1 MRRQPSVTREKFRR
15 QKYLPVATYLKIL
28 EFAMVME
35 VKMTEVNRPDVIAGR
50 KLTDT
55 FDIDAMNYHDIQMV
69 MHDFIKNVLLSSPCI
84 HNQIPDTLIKLAE
97 NTCRKILLN
106 LSNALS
112 NDELKKERIRVW
124 KIYDSQTSSH
134 ERNFTQLILGGL
146 SDEEQFTDALE
157 NYATVSDILLPTFF
171 NVYKLCGEELCK
183 KYLEFLLNHPIL
195 KKYRVEHV

>member
-1 MRRQPSVTREKFRR
+1 
-15 QKYLPVATYLKIL
+15 
-28 EFAMVME
+28 
-35 VKMTEVNRPDVIAGR
+35 MTEVNRPDVISGR

-55 FDIDAMNYHDIQMV
+55 FDIDAMNYHDIQIIT
-69 MHDFIKNVLLSSPCI
+69 HDFIKNVLLSSPCI

-97 NTCRKILLN
+97 NTCSKILLN

-146 SDEEQFTDALE
+146 SDEEQFIDALE

>member
-1 MRRQPSVTREKFRR
+1 MGLNRIPISFTSSTELTLSVIGYTGL
-15 QKYLPVATYLKIL
+15 Q
-28 EFAMVME
+28 
-35 VKMTEVNRPDVIAGR
+35 
-50 KLTDT
+50 
-55 FDIDAMNYHDIQMV
+55 H
-69 MHDFIKNVLLSSPCI
+69 LS
-84 HNQIPDTLIKLAE
+84 
-97 NTCRKILLN
+97 
-106 LSNALS
+106 
-112 NDELKKERIRVW
+112 
-124 KIYDSQTSSH
+124 DSQVKSSH

>member
-1 MRRQPSVTREKFRR
+1 
-15 QKYLPVATYLKIL
+15 
-28 EFAMVME
+28 ME

-55 FDIDAMNYHDIQMV
+55 FDIDAMNYHDIQIIT
-69 MHDFIKNVLLSSPCI
+69 HDFIKNVLLSSPCI
-84 HNQIPDTLIKLAE
+84 HNQIPDALIKLAE

-106 LSNALS
+106 LSNDLS

-124 KIYDSQTSSH
+124 KIYDLQTSSH

-146 SDEEQFTDALE
+146 SDEEQFTDALA

>member
-1 MRRQPSVTREKFRR
+1 MIACASCSHV
-15 QKYLPVATYLKIL
+15 LKIL
-28 EFAMVME
+28 ESATVME
-35 VKMTEVNRPDVIAGR
+35 VRMAEVNRPDVIAGR
-50 KLTDT
+50 ELTNT
-55 FDIDAMNYHDIQMV
+55 FDIDAINYYDLQIIT
-69 MHDFIKNVLLSSPCI
+69 HDFIKNVLLSSPCI
-84 HNQIPDTLIKLAE
+84 HNQIPDTLIQLAE

-106 LSNALS
+106 LSNVLS
-112 NDELKKERIRVW
+112 DEELKEERIRVW
-124 KIYDSQTSSH
+124 KIHDSQASSY

-146 SDEEQFTDALE
+146 SDEEQFTDTLE